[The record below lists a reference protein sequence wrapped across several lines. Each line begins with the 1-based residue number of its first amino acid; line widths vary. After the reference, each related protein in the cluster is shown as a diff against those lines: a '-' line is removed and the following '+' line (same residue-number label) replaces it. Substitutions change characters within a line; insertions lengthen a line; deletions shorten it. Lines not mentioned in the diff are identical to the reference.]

1 MDAHPPLTL
10 IHLVPPGGGGVD
22 RCVRDLLARS
32 VHDVVVHTTGDACV
46 LERQARSPRFTP
58 CRTADLARHVAQGG
72 VGRSLVLV
80 AHGTVPALRQACAA
94 LQAACAAPLLV
105 ALHDVW
111 FADPEVGEA
120 ERGERLAFVRGA
132 AARFAPSMHIVEL
145 ARATLGEAVGCTL
158 LPWGAAPFA
167 DPGDVPWSD
176 AAEAACGERGF
187 DGVVIG
193 ALGAHKGL
201 ARLEAVVRALPPAL
215 RLVVV
220 GYTEHQLR
228 QGWSVDGRLWVHGI
242 FDPDQ
247 LPTLLQRYR
256 PRLAFFAPGV
266 PESHCYALSDA
277 WMCGLP
283 VLGPDRGAIGERV
296 RRHGGGELY
305 DPALDD
311 AALAARLA
319 ERLQSPPPATLAR
332 PLPTMEETM
341 SGLERLATQAGPA
354 TVPDDPAR
362 EPLQRLAA
370 AHLDGR
376 FYRREVTDLQAAC
389 ERLEGELAEAR
400 RRLES
405 DAHEV
410 QALRAELQGWRQRHE
425 RLVARAQGLLGW
437 VPAGLRERLRARVR
451 AWRDR

>member
-1 MDAHPPLTL
+1 MDVHPPITL

-32 VHDVVVHTTGDACV
+32 AHDVVVHTTGDQCV
-46 LERQARSPRFTP
+46 LERQSDPRFTP
-58 CRTADLARHVAQGG
+58 CATPDLVRHIAQGG
-72 VGRSLVLV
+72 VGGALVLV
-80 AHGTVPALRQACAA
+80 AHGTVPALREACAA
-94 LQAACAAPLLV
+94 LQAACGAPVLV

-111 FADPEVGEA
+111 FADPAVGAPELEA
-120 ERGERLAFVRGA
+120 RLAFVRSA
-132 AARFAPSMHIVEL
+132 AARFAPSMHVVEL
-145 ARATLGEAVGCTL
+145 AHDTLGLATPCTL
-158 LPWGAAPFA
+158 LPWGAAPFG
-167 DPGDVPWSD
+167 DPGAVPWSD
-176 AAEAACGERGF
+176 AARAACGAQGF

-215 RLVVV
+215 RLLVV

-247 LPTLLQRYR
+247 LPVLLQRYG

-283 VLGPDRGAIGERV
+283 VLAPDRGALGERV

-305 DPALDD
+305 DPAMSDE
-311 AALAARLA
+311 ALAARLA
-319 ERLQSPPPATLAR
+319 DRLRAPPAAALR
-332 PLPTMEETM
+332 QPLPTMEETM
-341 SGLERLATQAGPA
+341 NGLERLAAQAGPA
-354 TVPDDPAR
+354 RVPDDPAR

-370 AHLDGR
+370 SHLDGR

-389 ERLEGELAEAR
+389 ERLEGEL
-400 RRLES
+400 S
-405 DAHEV
+405 
-410 QALRAELQGWRQRHE
+410 QARQRHAADAHDLARLRDE
-425 RLVARAQGLLGW
+425 VQTWQQRHQRLVARAEGLLGW
-437 VPAGLRERLRARVR
+437 LPAGLRGRLRERFR
-451 AWRDR
+451 GWRDR